1 MFGSKKA
8 KQARLKKIAGLVET
22 QPHTLTEKEL
32 ARALRVART
41 TISKDLAAL
50 EENGVLLA
58 EADRARLSLF
68 RRIFGK

>member
-32 ARALRVART
+32 ARAMIFRISGSWYRNLRTSVQC
-41 TISKDLAAL
+41 
-50 EENGVLLA
+50 
-58 EADRARLSLF
+58 
-68 RRIFGK
+68 RR